1 MNKTELTDRLA
12 EKGQLTKT
20 RASEAVDA
28 VFGVL
33 SEALRRGEKIQIV
46 GFGNFTV
53 RERKARKGRN
63 PKTGEE
69 LDLPASRTVGFKGA
83 KALLDQLGE
92 PPKET
97 VTATA
102 MATEKVTGKVTDN
115 VTSKTTETEKEAE
128 APARS
133 ETPAAATDDAPAEDP
148 GRRQHARA
156 RVEIEVEYFLLDKFI
171 SDYTRNISQGG
182 LFIRSERL
190 LERGTELSFKLN
202 VPRLDEPLEVKGRV
216 AWVRTA
222 EQAEREAK
230 EPGMGVQFVYD
241 SDEDRQL
248 VERTVRDLIEDRA
261 PAASVEDEA
270 DTRRTHPR
278 LPVELRVEYSDLDV
292 FITEYTQNIS
302 KGGVFI
308 RSDHQLD
315 PGTELLFKL
324 HVPKLMEPL
333 DLRGRVAWVRGG
345 DQATE
350 AKRPGM
356 GIRFIYDSDEERERL
371 ERTVEFLDRQREV

>member
-12 EKGQLTKT
+12 DKGQLTKT

-28 VFGVL
+28 VFGAL
-33 SEALRRGEKIQIV
+33 SEALQRGEKIQIT

-63 PKTGEE
+63 PQTGEE

-83 KALLDQLGE
+83 KTLLDGLGE
-92 PPKET
+92 PPVQE
-97 VTATA
+97 
-102 MATEKVTGKVTDN
+102 
-115 VTSKTTETEKEAE
+115 TETEMETEMDEEAE
-128 APARS
+128 EGTGTATES
-133 ETPAAATDDAPAEDP
+133 EERTGAVATGNDDAPAEDP

-182 LFIRSERL
+182 LFIRSDRL
-190 LERGTELSFKLN
+190 LERGTELSFKLS
-202 VPRLDEPLEVKGRV
+202 VPRLEEPLTVKGRV
-216 AWVRTA
+216 AWVRTV

-241 SDEDRQL
+241 SDEERQL

-261 PAASVEDEA
+261 PAAGVEDEA

-278 LPVELRVEYSDLDV
+278 LPVELRVEYNDLDV

-324 HVPKLMEPL
+324 HVPRLMEPL
-333 DLRGRVAWVRGG
+333 DLRGRVAWVRGV

-356 GIRFIYDSDEERERL
+356 GIRFIYHSDEERERL
-371 ERTVEFLDRQREV
+371 ERTVEFLDRQREGQA